1 MKILITILIFVV
13 WCFGSAYWYTCKIKQ
28 LCDETSTETAVSQM
42 DMAET
47 PVDTTILTN
56 EIIEPTDTLS
66 VLPDSAITQK
76 VYFDKSFNIV
86 FKYKSTDYVS
96 DSSLEKSLK
105 ELAQFSKS
113 NPNATVDIIGH
124 TDNVGSAPTN
134 LILGQGRAESVMQ
147 TLYKYGS
154 TSGKITATSKGET
167 EPVAEN
173 ESEEGRKSNRRVQ
186 IIIKN

>member
-1 MKILITILIFVV
+1 MKVLITILAFVV

-28 LCDETSTETAVSQM
+28 LCDDTSTETALSQM

-47 PVDTTILTN
+47 PVDTVSIT
-56 EIIEPTDTLS
+56 EIIEPIDTLS
-66 VLPDSAITQK
+66 VLPDSATTQK
-76 VYFDKSFNIV
+76 VYFNKSFNIV

-96 DSSLEKSLK
+96 DSTLEKSLK
-105 ELAQFSKS
+105 ELALFSKS
-113 NPNATVDIIGH
+113 NPNATVEIIGH

-134 LILGQGRAESVMQ
+134 LVLGQGRAESVMQ

-167 EPVAEN
+167 EPIADN
-173 ESEEGRKSNRRVQ
+173 ETEEGRKSNRRVQ

>member
-1 MKILITILIFVV
+1 MKVLITILAFVV

-28 LCDETSTETAVSQM
+28 LCDETSTETTVSQI
-42 DMAET
+42 DMADSTLDTVSTTET
-47 PVDTTILTN
+47 
-56 EIIEPTDTLS
+56 IEPTDTLS
-66 VLPDSAITQK
+66 VLPDSATTKK

-86 FKYKSTDYVS
+86 FKYKSTEYVS
-96 DSSLEKSLK
+96 DSTLEKSLK

-113 NPNATVDIIGH
+113 NPNATVEIIGH

-134 LILGQGRAESVMQ
+134 LVLGQGRAESVMQ

-154 TSGKITATSKGET
+154 TSGKLFASSKGET
-167 EPVAEN
+167 EPIADN
-173 ESEEGRKSNRRVQ
+173 ETEEGRKSNRRVQ